1 MIPDEDYLRDYYR
14 DKLFLAKEKEYLA
27 IKQINSVKLDKEE
40 LKKRLKRNEFNE
52 TSLANMPRRRYYI

>member
-14 DKLFLAKEKEYLA
+14 EKLFISKEKEDLA

-40 LKKRLKRNEFNE
+40 LKKRLRRNELNE
-52 TSLANMPRRRYYI
+52 TSLAYMPRK